1 MRVLLVEDDDG
12 DALIVEEELEL
23 SGAEVDLERRRTLAE
38 AIGTGLMGF
47 DCVLL
52 DLNLPDAEGL
62 DALLRLRE
70 AAPELAVLVLTG
82 LADEERGV
90 EAVAA
95 GAQDYLVKG
104 STSGVLLARA
114 LRYAAER
121 RRAELTA
128 QQLSIA
134 QLEARE
140 NARLERGLLPAPLVS
155 DPRLRLAT
163 HYRPGRRRA
172 LLGGD
177 FFDAVQVGDGTVH
190 VLIGDVSGHGPDEA
204 ALGVCLRIAWRTL
217 VLAGVPADR
226 LLGSLQDV
234 LVVERHASHVF
245 TTLCMV
251 SLDPSRERA
260 TVRLAGHPPPLLLTG
275 GTVAAVAPA
284 PPGPPL
290 GVLDDAAWP
299 SFELALP
306 GRVVAAALHRRR
318 DRRARRPRQRAA
330 RRGRARRGR
339 RGGRGGHR
347 PGARRADPARRRAR
361 GGPQRRPARR
371 RRGAGAD
378 RAPPVVIGGRR
389 LTVTQWFGLIVGL
402 LVLVAVVGIV
412 AGLIA
417 LERLDDRRS
426 FLVDRVGPAD
436 LAAQRLS
443 TALLDQE
450 TGVRGYVLTG
460 QESFLRPNVQG
471 RAAEREAIQALAEL
485 ERDPRLA
492 AARLELATVA
502 DAAANWRTNYA
513 GPAVDARRAGV
524 PGPAAAAGRDAF
536 DNVRTAV
543 ARQERRLEAI
553 RLEARDALDAGAR
566 LVRAMFI
573 AAGVLILL
581 AVAAAALAL
590 RGVIIR
596 PLAQLAGETRAVRED
611 FNRPLVP
618 SGPAEIHSLGSDVE
632 AMRERIVAEV
642 GALRDAERA
651 LIEQA
656 QELQRSN
663 EELEQ
668 FAYVA
673 SHDLQEPLRKVAS
686 FTQMLERRYK
696 GQLDERAD
704 RYIAFAVDGAKRM
717 QDLINDLLDFSRV
730 GRMTRPH
737 ELVDAN
743 DLVDAARA
751 RLAAALEES
760 GGEVVAGDLPEVTG
774 DAGLLTAVFQ
784 NLIANAIKFRGEAPP
799 RVEFAAARDGAFWRF
814 TCTDNGIGVE
824 DEYAERIFVIFQR
837 LHSREA
843 YEGTGIGLAM
853 CRKII
858 EYHGGRIRLA
868 PAQNGRGAQFVFT
881 LPAREPEP
889 EEETTA

>member
-1 MRVLLVEDDDG
+1 M
-12 DALIVEEELEL
+12 
-23 SGAEVDLERRRTLAE
+23 
-38 AIGTGLMGF
+38 
-47 DCVLL
+47 
-52 DLNLPDAEGL
+52 
-62 DALLRLRE
+62 
-70 AAPELAVLVLTG
+70 
-82 LADEERGV
+82 
-90 EAVAA
+90 
-95 GAQDYLVKG
+95 
-104 STSGVLLARA
+104 
-114 LRYAAER
+114 
-121 RRAELTA
+121 
-128 QQLSIA
+128 
-134 QLEARE
+134 
-140 NARLERGLLPAPLVS
+140 
-155 DPRLRLAT
+155 
-163 HYRPGRRRA
+163 
-172 LLGGD
+172 
-177 FFDAVQVGDGTVH
+177 
-190 VLIGDVSGHGPDEA
+190 
-204 ALGVCLRIAWRTL
+204 
-217 VLAGVPADR
+217 
-226 LLGSLQDV
+226 
-234 LVVERHASHVF
+234 
-245 TTLCMV
+245 
-251 SLDPSRERA
+251 
-260 TVRLAGHPPPLLLTG
+260 
-275 GTVAAVAPA
+275 
-284 PPGPPL
+284 
-290 GVLDDAAWP
+290 
-299 SFELALP
+299 
-306 GRVVAAALHRRR
+306 
-318 DRRARRPRQRAA
+318 
-330 RRGRARRGR
+330 
-339 RGGRGGHR
+339 
-347 PGARRADPARRRAR
+347 
-361 GGPQRRPARR
+361 
-371 RRGAGAD
+371 
-378 RAPPVVIGGRR
+378 IGGRR

-402 LVLVAVVGIV
+402 LVLVAVIGIV

-426 FLVDRVGPAD
+426 FLVDRVGPAA

-450 TGVRGYVLTG
+450 TGVRGFVLTG
-460 QESFLRPNVQG
+460 DESFLRPNEMG

-492 AARLELATVA
+492 PARLELATVA

-524 PGPAAAAGRDAF
+524 DPPPPAAGRDAF
-536 DNVRTAV
+536 DNVRIAV
-543 ARQERRLEAI
+543 ARQERRLDAI
-553 RLEARDALDAGAR
+553 RVEARDALDAGAR

-573 AAGVLILL
+573 VSGVLILL

-590 RGVIIR
+590 RRVIIR
-596 PLAQLAGETRAVRED
+596 PLEQLAGEAREVRED
-611 FNRPLVP
+611 FRRELVP
-618 SGPAEIHSLGSDVE
+618 SGPTEIHSLGTDVE
-632 AMRERIVAEV
+632 AMRERIVAEI

-696 GQLDERAD
+696 GRLDERAD
-704 RYIAFAVDGAKRM
+704 QYIAFAVDGAKRM

-737 ELVDAN
+737 ERVDAN
-743 DLVDAARA
+743 DLVEAARG
-751 RLAAALEES
+751 RLSAALEES

-799 RVEFAAARDGAFWRF
+799 RVEFAAERDGAFWRF

-837 LHSREA
+837 LHPRET

-868 PAQNGRGAQFVFT
+868 PAQDGRGAQFVFT
-881 LPAREPEP
+881 LPARDPEP

>member
-23 SGAEVDLERRRTLAE
+23 SGAEVDLERRRTVAE
-38 AIGTGLMGF
+38 AIGTGLVGF

-217 VLAGVPADR
+217 VLAGIPADR

-275 GTVAAVAPA
+275 GTVAALAPA

-306 GRVVAAALHRRR
+306 DAWSLLLYTDGVTDGRVGRGSERLGEDGLAEVVAAAE
-318 DRRARRPRQRAA
+318 
-330 RRGRARRGR
+330 
-339 RGGRGGHR
+339 
-347 PGARRADPARRRAR
+347 
-361 GGPQRRPARR
+361 
-371 RRGAGAD
+371 AG
-378 RAPPVVIGGRR
+378 
-389 LTVTQWFGLIVGL
+389 
-402 LVLVAVVGIV
+402 
-412 AGLIA
+412 
-417 LERLDDRRS
+417 
-426 FLVDRVGPAD
+426 
-436 LAAQRLS
+436 
-443 TALLDQE
+443 
-450 TGVRGYVLTG
+450 
-460 QESFLRPNVQG
+460 
-471 RAAEREAIQALAEL
+471 
-485 ERDPRLA
+485 
-492 AARLELATVA
+492 
-502 DAAANWRTNYA
+502 
-513 GPAVDARRAGV
+513 
-524 PGPAAAAGRDAF
+524 
-536 DNVRTAV
+536 
-543 ARQERRLEAI
+543 
-553 RLEARDALDAGAR
+553 
-566 LVRAMFI
+566 
-573 AAGVLILL
+573 
-581 AVAAAALAL
+581 
-590 RGVIIR
+590 
-596 PLAQLAGETRAVRED
+596 
-611 FNRPLVP
+611 
-618 SGPAEIHSLGSDVE
+618 
-632 AMRERIVAEV
+632 
-642 GALRDAERA
+642 
-651 LIEQA
+651 
-656 QELQRSN
+656 
-663 EELEQ
+663 
-668 FAYVA
+668 
-673 SHDLQEPLRKVAS
+673 
-686 FTQMLERRYK
+686 
-696 GQLDERAD
+696 
-704 RYIAFAVDGAKRM
+704 
-717 QDLINDLLDFSRV
+717 
-730 GRMTRPH
+730 
-737 ELVDAN
+737 
-743 DLVDAARA
+743 
-751 RLAAALEES
+751 
-760 GGEVVAGDLPEVTG
+760 
-774 DAGLLTAVFQ
+774 
-784 NLIANAIKFRGEAPP
+784 
-799 RVEFAAARDGAFWRF
+799 
-814 TCTDNGIGVE
+814 TD
-824 DEYAERIFVIFQR
+824 
-837 LHSREA
+837 
-843 YEGTGIGLAM
+843 
-853 CRKII
+853 
-858 EYHGGRIRLA
+858 
-868 PAQNGRGAQFVFT
+868 
-881 LPAREPEP
+881 PEP
-889 EEETTA
+889 EELIRLVVERAEDLNGGPLADDVALVLIARRRS